1 MSPEYAIHGQ
11 YSVKSDVYSFG
22 VLVLELI
29 TGKKNSSFYEED
41 GLGDLVTYVWKLWVE
56 NSPLELVDEAMMG
69 NFQTNEVIRC
79 IHIALLCV
87 QDDSSERPS
96 MDNILVM
103 MNSFTVTLPIPN
115 QSGFLLRTMR
125 DSKDQQSVASAS
137 DQSVTSKSLPL
148 PVDDSSITIVYPR

>member
-1 MSPEYAIHGQ
+1 MSPEYAIHGK

-56 NSPLELVDEAMMG
+56 NSPLELVDEAMRG

-87 QDDSSERPS
+87 QEDSSERPS
-96 MDNILVM
+96 MDDILVM
-103 MNSFTVTLPIPN
+103 MNSFTVTLPIPKR
-115 QSGFLLRTMR
+115 SGFLLRTMKDSR
-125 DSKDQQSVASAS
+125 DPRSGGSAS
-137 DQSVTSKSLPL
+137 DHSATSKSLPL
-148 PVDDSSITIVYPR
+148 SVDDSSITIVYPR